1 MTSRGRGGDLHRGH
15 PASATMVVE
24 VLDVFHLPGLEEG
37 NLVYGLTKS
46 YTKTGLPMK
55 RPGLYEYPAR
65 QTQRSRQLDRFLCA
79 RHVCRADGLRG
90 TVPPNQREGNRR
102 QRHHWQQWRLEET
115 EGRLGTQRERTDVGL
130 ESGYVRL
137 KWEHEANDVEV
148 V

>member
-1 MTSRGRGGDLHRGH
+1 
-15 PASATMVVE
+15 
-24 VLDVFHLPGLEEG
+24 
-37 NLVYGLTKS
+37 
-46 YTKTGLPMK
+46 MK

-148 V
+148 LWVKRSVFHIVYAFQQPREPIFFVKRP